1 MGGTWARR
9 CFSVSAPTW
18 ATARPRSRAPS
29 GGSPRGGF
37 RVTRRSSL
45 WLTEPVGGPPQGWFL
60 NAVAEGETALRPEAL
75 LEACLATEREMGR
88 VRAERNGPRTIDVD
102 VLLFGDERCSSPGLV
117 IPHPRLH
124 ERRFVLEPLAE
135 IAPGLRPPRARPH
148 RARAA
153 RPLPGRLRG
162 PAPRARGGAGLMA
175 FHYIAIDGPIGAGK
189 TTVVDKLAER
199 LDANKVLEDW
209 ATNPFLRAFY
219 DGKPG
224 VAFQAEL
231 FFLLS
236 RYRQQQELTQRQLFT
251 QATLSDYVFEKS
263 RLFAYLNLDD
273 SELLIFDKLF
283 SLLSESVP
291 KPDLVVYL
299 QAPTEVLMKR
309 VKARGRPEET
319 SFSEEYLAEVNRAYN
334 HYFFHY
340 SATPLLVVNTADVD
354 FVKNPEDTDDLLKQ
368 IRGMGKGTQ
377 YYVPRSRA

>member
-1 MGGTWARR
+1 
-9 CFSVSAPTW
+9 
-18 ATARPRSRAPS
+18 
-29 GGSPRGGF
+29 
-37 RVTRRSSL
+37 
-45 WLTEPVGGPPQGWFL
+45 
-60 NAVAEGETALRPEAL
+60 
-75 LEACLATEREMGR
+75 
-88 VRAERNGPRTIDVD
+88 
-102 VLLFGDERCSSPGLV
+102 
-117 IPHPRLH
+117 
-124 ERRFVLEPLAE
+124 
-135 IAPGLRPPRARPH
+135 
-148 RARAA
+148 
-153 RPLPGRLRG
+153 
-162 PAPRARGGAGLMA
+162 MA
-175 FHYIAIDGPIGAGK
+175 FHYIAIEGPIGAGK

-199 LDANKVLEDW
+199 LDANKVLEDGT
-209 ATNPFLRAFY
+209 TNPFLRAFY

-236 RYRQQQELTQRQLFT
+236 RYRQQQEMTQRQLFA

-309 VKARGRPEET
+309 VRARERPEDT
-319 SFSEEYLAEVNRAYN
+319 SCSEEYLAEVNRAYN

-340 SATPLLVVNTADVD
+340 SATPLLVVNTTDVD
-354 FVKNPEDTDDLLKQ
+354 FARNPEDTDDLLKQ
-368 IRGMGKGTQ
+368 VRGMGKGTQ